1 MKKSIFIVVL
11 CLSFTYCSAQ
21 YVQKKWLVGSSFSLN
36 SNSYL
41 ADSEAGVEDPHRFQS
56 LERSYS
62 INPYFGKKIGDRTMF
77 GLNYSFS
84 SAINNQDIY
93 YPNYFYESTHS
104 KVKSIQHDINLFLR
118 YKLFGKEK
126 VSMDLTAQA
135 GVMQRKISSDL
146 ILRDLN
152 FSGSH
157 YSYESSVTPW
167 EDALVTG
174 LFLGLNYDFNAK
186 WRMRLVSELMTYNKE
201 LQIDFS
207 QDKNIDFSGDS
218 TFDWIN
224 QLSKVHFAV
233 EFRF

>member
-1 MKKSIFIVVL
+1 MKKNIFIVVL
-11 CLSFTYCSAQ
+11 CFVFTYCSAQ
-21 YVQKKWLVGSSFSLN
+21 DIQKKWLIGSSFSLN
-36 SNSYL
+36 SDSYL
-41 ADSEAGVEDPHRFQS
+41 ADSEAGNEDPHRFQS

-62 INPYFGKKIGDRTMF
+62 INPYFGKKIGDRTLF

-84 SAINNQDIY
+84 SAINNQDVY
-93 YPNYFYESTHS
+93 YPNYFYESTYL
-104 KVKSIQHDINLFLR
+104 KLKSIQYDINLFLR

-126 VSMDLTAQA
+126 ISMDLTAQA

-146 ILRDLN
+146 IHRDLN

-167 EDALVTG
+167 EDALVAD

-186 WRMRLVSELMTYNKE
+186 WRLRLVSELMTYNKE

-207 QDKNIDFSGDS
+207 QEKNIDFSGDS
-218 TFDWIN
+218 NFDWTN
-224 QLSKVHFAV
+224 QLSNVQFAV